1 MGVVNKVKNLK
12 LPFGKYVVIG
22 SGIFE
27 PLGIRLAGDI
37 DIAALPELHEQ
48 LRSTGKWEE
57 EIRYNKI
64 FLKRDKI
71 EINPEL
77 SWSDYQTTTEE
88 AIASATVIDDI
99 PFMNLDELRK
109 FKKALGRE
117 KDIKDIQLIDEYL
130 SK

>member
-1 MGVVNKVKNLK
+1 MSIIKKIKNLE

-22 SGIFE
+22 SGILE
-27 PLGIRLAGDI
+27 PLGIRIASDI

-48 LRSTGKWEE
+48 LRLTGQWKEE
-57 EIRYNKI
+57 LRHNKI
-64 FLKRDKI
+64 FLKRNAI
-71 EINPEL
+71 EINPRL
-77 SWSDYQTTTEE
+77 SWSNYQTTTQE
-88 AIASATVIDDI
+88 AIASATVIDGI
-99 PFMNLDELRK
+99 PFMNLVELCK